1 LKKDKAFFLE
11 QHDDV
16 DWEPGDGEHDGD
28 NGDESCHTLLVLKEN
43 EKLVSNC
50 IANALLRFMY
60 SQNET
65 ARPRYFQNRIIIFC
79 LPISTFMYL

>member
-1 LKKDKAFFLE
+1 LFEKGKALFLE

-43 EKLVSNC
+43 ERK
-50 IANALLRFMY
+50 
-60 SQNET
+60 
-65 ARPRYFQNRIIIFC
+65 
-79 LPISTFMYL
+79 

>member
-1 LKKDKAFFLE
+1 LFEKGKAFFLE

-16 DWEPGDGEHDGD
+16 DWEPGDGEHDGN

-50 IANALLRFMY
+50 SENEGPVRIQYINVWFRLMY
-60 SQNET
+60 SQK
-65 ARPRYFQNRIIIFC
+65 
-79 LPISTFMYL
+79 